1 MADNLNFSVKLTAAV
16 DEFNK
21 NLQKAQNV
29 FNSTTSAIN
38 KQIEALDAN
47 SKTAQAQLQNIF
59 TADPKDL
66 THAIKEAARHL
77 NGLSSGAKLS
87 GDSMEKALSHAAK
100 NSQHL
105 ADKLEQAKAKVD
117 ELTADG
123 PPPKGIV
130 QAHKEV
136 DRLTKELS
144 QAEKASHAL
153 STAMTT
159 AMHRSANAT
168 KDAEE
173 QINRLFGV
181 RTDSQIQREIDDI
194 TTALKRMGERSDIT
208 KAELVRMTQAGEA
221 KLSELR
227 AQLNNTTQAT
237 QKQGA
242 AMDKAQGSG
251 KRLMGTFGGLQG
263 VLATLGVS
271 IGASEI
277 LKLADRFKTLEAT
290 IRLATGGGAS
300 FVTAMQGIE
309 KIASDT
315 RVSLESTGELFAKIT
330 RATSEMQISQPELLN
345 ITKTINQALVVSG
358 ATSEQASASITQ
370 MGQALQGGV
379 VRAEEYN
386 SVMENTPRV
395 MQAVADGM
403 GMSMGELR
411 AYMLDGK
418 LTSEQFLT
426 ALQAQADVLQA
437 EFEQMPVTVGQSLQ
451 GLKDKFLTVVGEIDG
466 KLQSS
471 SGVSGA
477 IQAIT
482 DALDNVDPTALAAV
496 EQVLSQLFDIAKQ
509 FAEQIMTTYH
519 NISDMMDALSG
530 VDGSAEKVGL
540 LTHSLQG
547 ISIILGAI
555 NDGIAAI
562 RITSDLVVGA
572 SAKWVGVLAEGLSRL
587 SFGELSKSLGE
598 FASRMSDV
606 GSKAFERADQAAQAF
621 KSSAVAALDDAA
633 KTSSQRLFELATDS
647 QQVYEQMKNDAT
659 ASLEKQQEAFLQ
671 MANDRINA
679 NNNVVDTALANDL
692 IIEGSQVGLQVTF
705 DKTGKIM
712 AQAMQA
718 PIDQAE
724 QLKQTQDDIAATNK
738 AFGVG
743 VSEEFAKLTK
753 QISDTATRYEEFAQA
768 GANVGEM
775 LAGGLQKAAKQAK
788 NTAEIESLIAIWE
801 DLGEQ
806 GVITGEDLA
815 LGLDLAQGKLDELTK
830 GVNSVTEAYKVLGLQ
845 TKEQLAQ
852 QAQEFKTAYDM
863 ITKDGQASASQ
874 LKTAFEKTA
883 KAVIA
888 ANKDTIPS
896 WLQAQAAAQGLTIEV
911 DKNGRVSVK
920 SAETI
925 KQANA
930 STATS
935 FEQVSQ
941 SAQTAASSS
950 HKIGNGIMS
959 SAKQGIDALDKLNN
973 KLSETVTWNEKV
985 AASAAAATG
994 KREANNKNFLA
1005 AVSRQHAQYGT
1016 LTGIEGFLKSAG
1028 LSQEKAFEEARKLMA
1043 RHGKNGRINWASA
1056 MGNKTGMPAT
1066 GIKSPSAYLLEL
1078 AEQTRKQQADTKRR
1092 DEFFAPKNVKDVKDI
1107 DVKNIKDIKTP
1118 QSEKTITVNLNFDGK
1133 NLPMNIDADKE
1144 TLFMDFVKRLQ
1155 ADAKRQAR

>member
-123 PPPKGIV
+123 PPPKSIV

-277 LKLADRFKTLEAT
+277 LELADRFKTLEAT

-300 FVTAMQGIE
+300 FVTAMYGVEQ
-309 KIASDT
+309 IASDT

-496 EQVLSQLFDIAKQ
+496 EQALSQLFDIAKQ

-519 NISDMMDALSG
+519 NITDMMDALSG
-530 VDGSAEKVGL
+530 LDGSAEKVGL

-606 GSKAFERADQAAQAF
+606 GSQAFERADQAAQAF

-647 QQVYEQMKNDAT
+647 QQAYEQMKNDAT

-724 QLKQTQDDIAATNK
+724 QLKQTYDDIAATNK

-950 HKIGNGIMS
+950 QKIGNGIMS
-959 SAKQGIDALDKLNN
+959 SAKQGIDALDKLNA
-973 KLSETVTWNEKV
+973 KLSETVAWNEKV
-985 AASAAAATG
+985 AASAAAATA

-1005 AVSRQHAQYGT
+1005 AVNRQHAQYST

-1043 RHGKNGRINWASA
+1043 RHGENGRMNWASA
-1056 MGNKTGMPAT
+1056 MGYKTGMPAT

-1107 DVKNIKDIKTP
+1107 DIKNIKDIKTP

-1155 ADAKRQAR
+1155 ADAKRQVR

>member
-87 GDSMEKALSHAAK
+87 GDGMEKALSHAAK

-227 AQLNNTTQAT
+227 AELNNTTQAT
-237 QKQGA
+237 QEQGA
-242 AMDKAQGSG
+242 AMDEAQGSG
-251 KRLMGTFGGLQG
+251 KRLMGTFGSLQG

-277 LKLADRFKTLEAT
+277 LELADRFKTLEAT

-300 FVTAMQGIE
+300 FITAMNGVEQ
-309 KIASDT
+309 IASDT

-426 ALQAQADVLQA
+426 ALQTQADVLQA

-482 DALDNVDPTALAAV
+482 DALDNVDPTALAVV

-606 GSKAFERADQAAQAF
+606 GSEAFERADQAAQAF

-647 QQVYEQMKNDAT
+647 QQAYEQMKNDAT

-705 DKTGKIM
+705 DKTGQIM
-712 AQAMQA
+712 TEAMA
-718 PIDQAE
+718 KPLEPAE
-724 QLKQTQDDIAATNK
+724 QLKKSQEDIATANK
-738 AFGVG
+738 EFGIG
-743 VSEEFAKLTK
+743 VSKSFAELTSKIAETANRYQEFA
-753 QISDTATRYEEFAQA
+753 DA

-775 LAGGLQKAAKQAK
+775 LTGGLQKAAKEAK

-930 STATS
+930 STAIS

-950 HKIGNGIMS
+950 HKIGNSIMS

-1005 AVSRQHAQYGT
+1005 AVSRQHAQYST

-1043 RHGKNGRINWASA
+1043 RHGKNGRMNWASA
-1056 MGNKTGMPAT
+1056 MGYKTGMPAT

-1107 DVKNIKDIKTP
+1107 DIKNIKTP

>member
-66 THAIKEAARHL
+66 THAIKEAARYL

-130 QAHKEV
+130 QAQEEV

-181 RTDSQIQREIDDI
+181 RTDSQIEREIKDI

-208 KAELVRMTQAGEA
+208 KAEFERMTQAGEA
-221 KLSELR
+221 KLLELR
-227 AQLNNTTQAT
+227 AELNNTTQAI

-242 AMDKAQGSG
+242 AMDEAQGSG
-251 KRLMGTFGGLQG
+251 KSLMGTFGSLQG
-263 VLATLGVS
+263 VLATVGVS

-277 LKLADRFKTLEAT
+277 LELADRFKTLEAT

-300 FVTAMQGIE
+300 FVTAMSGVEQ
-309 KIASDT
+309 IASDT

-358 ATSEQASASITQ
+358 ATSEQASASIMQ

-403 GMSMGELR
+403 NMSMGELR
-411 AYMLDGK
+411 AYMLDGQ

-451 GLKDKFLTVVGEIDG
+451 GLKDKFLTVMGEIDG

-496 EQVLSQLFDIAKQ
+496 EQALSQLFDIAKQ

-519 NISDMMDALSG
+519 NITDMMDALSG
-530 VDGSAEKVGL
+530 LDGSAEKVGL

-598 FASRMSDV
+598 FASRMSNV
-606 GSKAFERADQAAQAF
+606 GSEAFERADQAAQAF

-647 QQVYEQMKNDAT
+647 QQAYEQMKNDAT

-724 QLKQTQDDIAATNK
+724 QLKQTYDDIAATNK

-863 ITKDGQASASQ
+863 ISKDGQASASQ

-950 HKIGNGIMS
+950 QKIGNGIMS
-959 SAKQGIDALDKLNN
+959 SAKQGIDALDKLNA
-973 KLSETVTWNEKV
+973 KLSETVAWNEKV
-985 AASAAAATG
+985 AASAAAATA

-1005 AVSRQHAQYGT
+1005 AVNRQHAQYGT

-1056 MGNKTGMPAT
+1056 MGNKAGMPAT

-1107 DVKNIKDIKTP
+1107 DIKNIKDIKTP

>member
-181 RTDSQIQREIDDI
+181 RTDSQIEREIKDI

-208 KAELVRMTQAGEA
+208 KAEFERMTQAGEA
-221 KLSELR
+221 RLSELR
-227 AQLNNTTQAT
+227 AELNNTTQAI

-251 KRLMGTFGGLQG
+251 KSLMGTFGSLQG

-277 LKLADRFKTLEAT
+277 LELADRFKTLEAT

-300 FVTAMQGIE
+300 FVTAMHGVEQ
-309 KIASDT
+309 IASDT

-426 ALQAQADVLQA
+426 ALQTQADVLQA

-482 DALDNVDPTALAAV
+482 DALDNVDPTALAVV

-647 QQVYEQMKNDAT
+647 QQAYEQMKNDAT

-705 DKTGKIM
+705 DKTGQIM
-712 AQAMQA
+712 TEAMA
-718 PIDQAE
+718 KPLEPAE
-724 QLKQTQDDIAATNK
+724 QLKKSQEDIATANK
-738 AFGVG
+738 EFGIG
-743 VSEEFAKLTK
+743 VSKSFAELTSKIAETANRYQEFA
-753 QISDTATRYEEFAQA
+753 DA

-775 LAGGLQKAAKQAK
+775 LTGGLQKAAKEAK

-801 DLGEQ
+801 NLGEQ

-830 GVNSVTEAYKVLGLQ
+830 GVSSVTEAYKVLGLQ

-930 STATS
+930 STAIS

-950 HKIGNGIMS
+950 HKIGNSIMS

-1107 DVKNIKDIKTP
+1107 DIKNIKDIKTP

>member
-38 KQIEALDAN
+38 KQIEALGAN

-221 KLSELR
+221 KLSALR
-227 AQLNNTTQAT
+227 AELNNTAVAA
-237 QKQGA
+237 QKHEK
-242 AMDKAQGSG
+242 AMSKASISG
-251 KRLMGTFGGLQG
+251 KRLMGTFGSLQG

-277 LKLADRFKTLEAT
+277 LELADRFKTLEAT

-437 EFEQMPVTVGQSLQ
+437 EFEQMPQTVGQSLQ

-606 GSKAFERADQAAQAF
+606 GSEAFERADQAAQAF

-647 QQVYEQMKNDAT
+647 QQAYEQMKNDAT

-775 LAGGLQKAAKQAK
+775 LAGGLQKAAKEAK

-863 ITKDGQASASQ
+863 ITKDGQASTSQ

-930 STATS
+930 STAIS

-950 HKIGNGIMS
+950 HKIGNSIMS

-1005 AVSRQHAQYGT
+1005 AVSRQHAQYST
-1016 LTGIEGFLKSAG
+1016 LTGMENFLKSAG

-1043 RHGKNGRINWASA
+1043 RHGKNGRMNWASA
-1056 MGNKTGMPAT
+1056 MGYKTGMPAT